1 VVKRHLPVIARSE
14 ATHELSFTPPHC
26 EEPNDE
32 AISLRVRKRHS
43 WRLLRRFA
51 PRNDSKIH
59 NLYVMHFYMNPQQ
72 DGQLSSS
79 SDLVYTER
87 LNKHQQQDI
96 SVPNPHPMN
105 LILFDPTDQKD
116 PSLVIVTGE
125 RAQHMIRVQKVQREQ
140 ILRVGQLGGKMG
152 HGMVV
157 DIGQES
163 VTLEI
168 ELRGQAPKE
177 PDVDFIVAVARP
189 QILKKILQTSAAMGV
204 RRLML
209 VASTHTEKS
218 YFSSPVLQPKYIFH
232 HLCLGLE
239 QAIATYLPLVSI
251 HMRFRAFLAEEMNQL
266 LPLSS
271 YRLLAHPGVNETLAC
286 FQFSSEY
293 TNEKPYVVAIGP
305 ERGWAEEEINLFE
318 EHLFKKFTLG
328 ERILR
333 VDTAVCAVH
342 AQLSLLREMAEKKF
356 ITTQ

>member
-1 VVKRHLPVIARSE
+1 
-14 ATHELSFTPPHC
+14 
-26 EEPNDE
+26 
-32 AISLRVRKRHS
+32 
-43 WRLLRRFA
+43 
-51 PRNDSKIH
+51 
-59 NLYVMHFYMNPQQ
+59 
-72 DGQLSSS
+72 
-79 SDLVYTER
+79 
-87 LNKHQQQDI
+87 
-96 SVPNPHPMN
+96 MN
-105 LILFDPTDQKD
+105 LILFDPIDQKD

-125 RAQHMIRVQKVQREQ
+125 RAEHLIRVQKVQRGQ

-152 HGMVV
+152 QGVV
-157 DIGQES
+157 VVVGPES
-163 VTLEI
+163 VMLEI

-177 PDVDFIVAVARP
+177 PDLDFIVAVARP

-209 VASTHTEKS
+209 VASSHTEKS

-239 QAIATYLPLVSI
+239 QAIATYLPLVSV
-251 HMRFRAFLAEEMNQL
+251 HRRFRAFLTEEMNQL

-271 YRLLAHPGVNETLAC
+271 YRLLAHPGTNETLAC

-293 TNEKPYVVAIGP
+293 TNEKPYVEKPYVVAIGP
-305 ERGWAEEEINLFE
+305 ERGWAEEEITLFE

-342 AQLSLLREMAEKKF
+342 AQLSLIREMAEKKV
-356 ITTQ
+356 IAQ